1 MKTQDATPSSP
12 QSNTIVMARMST
24 IDQARAAKRK
34 ALKLFDQ
41 QDVVGIGIARVE
53 GGYGLKVNL
62 QQPLAEQGAVPQEID
77 GVPIRF
83 EVVGPIRK
91 R

>member
-1 MKTQDATPSSP
+1 
-12 QSNTIVMARMST
+12 MARTST
-24 IDQARAAKRK
+24 IDQARAAKHK
-34 ALKLFDQ
+34 ALELFDQ
-41 QDVVGIGIARVE
+41 QEAVVGIGIARV
-53 GGYGLKVNL
+53 GKGYGLKVNL
-62 QQPLAEQGAVPQEID
+62 QQPLAEQGALPQEID